1 MVQVPNAPSG
11 KEVGGLVAQNELIQ
25 SFLLG
30 TEIRS
35 RVRQSL
41 KTVGTGP
48 PSSRLLSGS
57 CCLGS

>member
-1 MVQVPNAPSG
+1 MVQVPNAPFG

-35 RVRQSL
+35 RARQSL
-41 KTVGTGP
+41 KTVGAGP
-48 PSSRLLSGS
+48 PSAGF
-57 CCLGS
+57 